1 MEIVPV
7 GVLGS
12 VAMAKPKQATFNFGA
27 SAKKSGAKKSGGGKR
42 SKGTKANAWADY
54 RSGR

>member
-1 MEIVPV
+1 M